1 MQYPTTRSLLFAAAM
16 IAALGACS
24 AEGNDGPDSS
34 TASAEQ
40 TTPAEVDATAPEAP
54 AVVADAPD
62 EAPAEQEPAET
73 DPDEPRELGTFQL
86 TYYWMAEAR
95 DHGAATVPIYQRKS
109 CNRLATVS
117 KSFAHRLTLEG
128 TGKLRD
134 GRVVN
139 TAGACHCDSS
149 PCFFVVKK
157 YKKWGVGVGKRPLVP
172 YRSVAVDPGIVPVGT
187 MLYIPQLDGLTMPGH
202 APYGGFV
209 HDGCVRA
216 DDRGGNINGKQ
227 LDLFMGK
234 RSHYRAFFH
243 RNRLKTLTV
252 LDGSHLC
259 ERKGRTV
266 AKANRNSI

>member
-1 MQYPTTRSLLFAAAM
+1 MQYPTTRSLFLAAALT
-16 IAALGACS
+16 AAVGACS
-24 AEGNDGPDSS
+24 AGGNDQPDSQ
-34 TASAEQ
+34 TAAAD
-40 TTPAEVDATAPEAP
+40 TAAPAPAADATDSAVAEAP
-54 AVVADAPD
+54 AVA
-62 EAPAEQEPAET
+62 ETPAQEPV
-73 DPDEPRELGTFQL
+73 DPEPEEPRHLGTFQV

-95 DHGAATVPIYQRKS
+95 DKGPATVPIYRRKT
-109 CNRLATVS
+109 CKPLAKVS

-139 TAGACHCDSS
+139 TAGACKCDSS

-157 YKKWGVGVGKRPLVP
+157 SKKWGVGVGKRPLVP

-234 RSHYRAFFH
+234 RSHYRVFFH

-259 ERKGRTV
+259 ERHGRTV
-266 AKANRNSI
+266 ARANRNSI

>member
-1 MQYPTTRSLLFAAAM
+1 MQYQTTRSLLLAAAVT
-16 IAALGACS
+16 AALGACS
-24 AEGNDGPDSS
+24 AQGNDQPDAP
-34 TASAEQ
+34 TASADNAAP
-40 TTPAEVDATAPEAP
+40 TDNATDPVNSSVAEAP
-54 AVVADAPD
+54 NVA
-62 EAPAEQEPAET
+62 EAPAEEPD
-73 DPDEPRELGTFQL
+73 DPEPEEPRELGTFQV

-95 DHGAATVPIYQRKS
+95 DQGPATVPIYQRKT
-109 CNRLATVS
+109 CAQLAKVS

-139 TAGACHCDSS
+139 IAGACKCGSS

-172 YRSVAVDPGIVPVGT
+172 YRSVAVNPGIVPVGT
-187 MLYIPQLDGLTMPGH
+187 MLYIKELDGLTMPGH

-216 DDRGGNINGKQ
+216 DDRGGNVNGKQ

-252 LDGSHLC
+252 VDGSHLC
-259 ERKGRTV
+259 ERRGRTV

>member
-1 MQYPTTRSLLFAAAM
+1 MT
-16 IAALGACS
+16 AALGACS
-24 AEGNDGPDSS
+24 AEGNDP
-34 TASAEQ
+34 
-40 TTPAEVDATAPEAP
+40 VDAPTATADNAAPAPADNATDSVDSAVDEAP
-54 AVVADAPD
+54 AVAEEPPTE
-62 EAPAEQEPAET
+62 EAPKEPD
-73 DPDEPRELGTFQL
+73 DPEPEPRKLGTFQV

-95 DHGAATVPIYQRKS
+95 DKGPATVSIYKRKT
-109 CNRLATVS
+109 CKQLAKVS
-117 KSFAHRLTLEG
+117 KSFAHRLALEG

-139 TAGACHCDSS
+139 TAGSCKCGSS

-157 YKKWGVGVGKRPLVP
+157 SKKWGVGVGKRPLVP

-216 DDRGGNINGKQ
+216 DDRGGNVNGKQ

-252 LDGSHLC
+252 LDGSNIC

-266 AKANRNSI
+266 VKANRNSI